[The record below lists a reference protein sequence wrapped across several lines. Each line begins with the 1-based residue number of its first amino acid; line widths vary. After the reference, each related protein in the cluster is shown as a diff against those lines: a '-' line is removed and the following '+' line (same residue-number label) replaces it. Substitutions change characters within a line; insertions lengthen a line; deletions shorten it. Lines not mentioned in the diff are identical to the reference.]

1 MFWNLKAV
9 FPNVDSKPFANY
21 RGLSR
26 TVVLSLECTS
36 VPPRE
41 LVKTSCLGVSGMGL
55 EKQ

>member
-26 TVVLSLECTS
+26 TVVLSLH
-36 VPPRE
+36 
-41 LVKTSCLGVSGMGL
+41 CLLGSGLGKVFL
-55 EKQ
+55 KSRR